1 MTHLEQIEYRLD
13 YLLSQYEQRKHEPGY
28 RIQVAML
35 AAERKALLKKQEKPL
50 ADVD

>member
-28 RIQVAML
+28 RIQIAAL
-35 AAERKALLKKQEKPL
+35 AAERKALLKKQETPL
-50 ADVD
+50 EDVD